1 MPTRLKNLKV
11 KAQMISKALGHD
23 MIQFERAGSTAWVAF
38 CKGCGRQMMVDS
50 EDGAGYWGDAITQD
64 CGPVQPQVPM
74 CCQDVVQMF
83 DQLNAEF
90 DGSVLEDQ
98 ADTILANVDQLGLP
112 EQLEII
118 ELKCEPEPTKAVMV
132 SAGPDGNMKMKPR
145 GRLTRLADGTVYE
158 MRSDGWRRV
167 RS

>member
-1 MPTRLKNLKV
+1 MPTRLKNLKAT
-11 KAQMISKALGHD
+11 AQIISKGLGHD
-23 MIQFERAGSTAWVAF
+23 MRQFERAGSTAWVAF
-38 CKGCGRQMMVDS
+38 CKGCGRQMMVDP
-50 EDGAGYWGDAITQD
+50 EDVAGYWGDATTQD
-64 CGPVQPQVPM
+64 CGPVQPKVPVV
-74 CCQDVVQMF
+74 CQDVTQMF

-90 DGSVLEDQ
+90 DGSALEDQ
-98 ADTILANVDQLGLP
+98 ADTILANVDQLGLV